1 MSELGPTSL
10 DVASEHKVEL
20 FVDIKVAV
28 VYPEMV
34 KAISGQMR
42 LARSQNDV

>member
-20 FVDIKVAV
+20 LVDIKVAV

-34 KAISGQMR
+34 KAIFSQMR
-42 LARSQNDV
+42 LTRSQNDV